1 MITDLEN
8 VVLGVV
14 FLEQPCTA
22 YAVRK
27 VFARSLSAHW
37 SASAG
42 SIYPAI
48 RRLTVQKLLN
58 ATLRPEDGRGART
71 YRLTPK
77 GRRQLANWLKPPL
90 PEGAALMCVDPL
102 RIRFR
107 FLDALAPEEA
117 RASIAEASR
126 NLNGQADRIRQA
138 LSSGPNAEGLAAL
151 IHRGALLGIEAQ
163 LAWLNELSRFVSN
176 QTA

>member
-48 RRLTVQKLLN
+48 QRLAGQKLLK
-58 ATLRPEDGRGART
+58 ATPRPGDSRGART
-71 YRLTPK
+71 YRLTPH
-77 GRRQLANWLKPPL
+77 GQRQLSAWLKPPL

-102 RIRFR
+102 RIRYR
-107 FLDALAPEEA
+107 FLEALAPDEA
-117 RASIAEASR
+117 CASIAEARR
-126 NLNGQADRIRQA
+126 NLNGQADRIRDA
-138 LSSGPNAEGLAAL
+138 LGSGPNAEGLVAL

-163 LAWLNELSRFVSN
+163 LAWLDELNRFVSSR
-176 QTA
+176 TA